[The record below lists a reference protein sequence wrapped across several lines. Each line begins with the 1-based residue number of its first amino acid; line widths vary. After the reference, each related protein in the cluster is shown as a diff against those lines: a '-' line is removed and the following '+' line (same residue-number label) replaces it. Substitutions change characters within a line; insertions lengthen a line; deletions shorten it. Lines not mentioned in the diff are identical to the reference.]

1 MKHAKS
7 EEVKS
12 PREDWPP
19 GRPSGQILY
28 TDEYNTELLRN
39 HSEVNKSERD
49 IKDGGGPYGDRRRR
63 KRRGVR
69 EVNNEGEGSY
79 REIKYTVV
87 IVQRREREA
96 QGETRHVG
104 QVYIR
109 RESVNNGSKG
119 DRRLHS

>member
-19 GRPSGQILY
+19 GG
-28 TDEYNTELLRN
+28 LRGGF
-39 HSEVNKSERD
+39 HTQMSTTRSYYEITGEVNKSERD